1 MTFPFWAWL
10 TFAGLV
16 AVLLF
21 LDLFVFHRGA
31 REVPFGEAMWL
42 SGFWIAISLA
52 FGGFVWFIAGPQIAG
67 EYLAAYLIEKSL
79 SLDNVFVF
87 AVIFSAFAVPR
98 KYRYHV
104 LFWGVIGAL
113 VARAVFILAGTSL
126 LSAFDWLVLVFGAF
140 LLFTALRMFRG
151 RDEDADPQS
160 SRVLK
165 LMRRILPTTKHYRGD
180 HFFVRENG
188 KLYATPLLAALVVV
202 ETSDI
207 MFAIDSVP
215 AVLAVTSSAFIA
227 YSSNAFAVLGLRAL
241 YFALEGL
248 IDRFVYLH
256 YGLAAILTFVGAK
269 LLLQGFGVHVPIVVS
284 LLVILVAMM
293 VSIGVS
299 LIATRGSESSRED
312 DEPDEAS
319 GGSDRGSHAPKS
331 ADDADALDSPL
342 RQVVGSRS

>member
-1 MTFPFWAWL
+1 MPF
-10 TFAGLV
+10 
-16 AVLLF
+16 
-21 LDLFVFHRGA
+21 R
-31 REVPFGEAMWL
+31 EAMWL
-42 SGFWIAISLA
+42 SGFWIAISLV
-52 FGGFVWFIAGPQIAG
+52 FGGFVWAVAGPSAGG
-67 EYLAAYLIEKSL
+67 EYLAAYLLEKSL
-79 SLDNVFVF
+79 SLDNDFEF

-126 LSAFDWLVLVFGAF
+126 LSAFDWLVFVFGAF

-165 LMRRILPTTKHYRGD
+165 LMRRVLPTTKHYRGD

-207 MFAIDSVP
+207 LFAI
-215 AVLAVTSSAFIA
+215 
-227 YSSNAFAVLGLRAL
+227 LGLRAL

-269 LLLQGFGVHVPIVVS
+269 LLVQGFGVHVPIFVS
-284 LLVILVAMM
+284 LLVILVTITA
-293 VSIGVS
+293 SIAAS
-299 LIATRGSESSRED
+299 LIATRGEKSSRVD
-312 DEPDEAS
+312 DEPDEADT
-319 GGSDRGSHAPKS
+319 GSDRDDTSSDRELELAGRS
-331 ADDADALDSPL
+331 AG
-342 RQVVGSRS
+342 RTR

>member
-1 MTFPFWAWL
+1 MTFPLWAWL
-10 TFAGLV
+10 AFTALV

-21 LDLFVFHRGA
+21 LDLFVFHWGA
-31 REVPFGEAMWL
+31 REVPFKESLWL

-52 FGGFVWFIAGPQIAG
+52 FGGFVWAVAGPSAGG

-98 KYRYHV
+98 KYRYHI

-113 VARAVFILAGTSL
+113 VARFVFILAGTSL
-126 LSAFDWLVLVFGAF
+126 LSAFDWLVFVFGAF

-151 RDEDADPQS
+151 REEDADPHS

-165 LMRRILPTTKHYRGD
+165 LMRRILPTTKDYRGD

-207 MFAIDSVP
+207 LFAIDSVP

-269 LLLQGFGVHVPIVVS
+269 LLLQGVGVHVPIVVS
-284 LLVILVAMM
+284 LLVILAAIT
-293 VSIGVS
+293 VSIAAS
-299 LIATRGSESSRED
+299 LVATRGGKARGGNSKPEERENGEAHRTRGRRAGVPEAELTGSSKR
-312 DEPDEAS
+312 
-319 GGSDRGSHAPKS
+319 
-331 ADDADALDSPL
+331 
-342 RQVVGSRS
+342 

>member
-1 MTFPFWAWL
+1 ML
-10 TFAGLV
+10 
-16 AVLLF
+16 
-21 LDLFVFHRGA
+21 
-31 REVPFGEAMWL
+31 FGEAMWL
-42 SGFWIAISLA
+42 SVFWITISLA
-52 FGGFVWFIAGPQIAG
+52 FGGFVWAVAGPSAGG

-113 VARAVFILAGTSL
+113 VARAMFILAGMSL
-126 LSAFDWLVLVFGAF
+126 LSAFDWLVFIFGAF

-151 RDEDADPQS
+151 RDEEADPQS

-165 LMRRILPTTKHYRGD
+165 LMQRILPTTMHYRGD

-207 MFAIDSVP
+207 LFAIDSVP

-269 LLLQGFGVHVPIVVS
+269 LLLQGFGVHVPIIVS
-284 LLVILVAMM
+284 LLVILVGITA
-293 VSIGVS
+293 SIGAS
-299 LIATRGSESSRED
+299 LIATRGGKSSRGS
-312 DEPDEAS
+312 DEPDEADS
-319 GGSDRGSHAPKS
+319 ASDRDLELAG
-331 ADDADALDSPL
+331 
-342 RQVVGSRS
+342 RTR

>member
-1 MTFPFWAWL
+1 MTFPLWAWL
-10 TFAGLV
+10 VFVGLV
-16 AVLLF
+16 FALLF
-21 LDLFVFHRGA
+21 LDLFVLHRGA
-31 REVPFGEAMWL
+31 REVPFKEAMWL

-52 FGGFVWFIAGPQIAG
+52 FGGFVWAVAGPSAGG
-67 EYLAAYLIEKSL
+67 EYLAAYLLEKSL

-98 KYRYHV
+98 EYRYHV

-113 VARAVFILAGTSL
+113 VARAVFILAGTAL
-126 LSAFDWLVLVFGAF
+126 LSAFSWLVFVFGAF
-140 LLFTALRMFRG
+140 LVFTGFRMFRG
-151 RDEDADPQS
+151 RDEDADPQG

-165 LMRRILPTTKHYRGD
+165 LVRRILPTTEDYRGD

-188 KLYATPLLAALVVV
+188 KLYATPLLAVLVVV

-215 AVLAVTSSAFIA
+215 AVLAVTSSAFVA

-256 YGLAAILTFVGAK
+256 YGLAAMLTFVGTK
-269 LLLQGFGVHVPIVVS
+269 LLLQGFGVHIPIVVS
-284 LLVILVAMM
+284 LIVIVAAIT
-293 VSIGVS
+293 VSIVAS
-299 LIATRGSESSRED
+299 LIATRGGKTGEGD
-312 DEPDEAS
+312 DEPEEHEKGEAP
-319 GGSDRGSHAPKS
+319 GSLKRRA
-331 ADDADALDSPL
+331 
-342 RQVVGSRS
+342 VVPEEELTGRSKC

>member
-1 MTFPFWAWL
+1 MTFPLWAWL
-10 TFAGLV
+10 VFTAVV
-16 AVLLF
+16 AMLLS
-21 LDLFVFHRGA
+21 LDLFVFHWGVK
-31 REVPFGEAMWL
+31 EVPFREAMWL
-42 SGFWIAISLA
+42 SGFWIAVSLG
-52 FGGFVWFIAGPQIAG
+52 FGGFVWAVAGPSAGG
-67 EYLAAYLIEKSL
+67 EYLAAYLLEKSL

-113 VARAVFILAGTSL
+113 VARFVFILAGTSL
-126 LSAFDWLVLVFGAF
+126 LAAFDWLVFVFGAF

-151 RDEDADPQS
+151 HDEDADPQN

-165 LMRRILPTTKHYRGD
+165 LMRRVLPTTRDYRGD

-207 MFAIDSVP
+207 LFALDSVP

-248 IDRFVYLH
+248 IYRFVYLH

-269 LLLQGFGVHVPIVVS
+269 LLLQGFGVHVPIAVS
-284 LLVILVAMM
+284 LLVIAVAIAASIALSLV
-293 VSIGVS
+293 
-299 LIATRGSESSRED
+299 ATRGGKT
-312 DEPDEAS
+312 S
-319 GGSDRGSHAPKS
+319 GGNSEPEERENGETPRT
-331 ADDADALDSPL
+331 PR
-342 RQVVGSRS
+342 RQAGVPEEEVMGRSKR

>member
-1 MTFPFWAWL
+1 MTFPLWAWL
-10 TFAGLV
+10 TFAVLV

-42 SGFWIAISLA
+42 SGFWIAVSLA
-52 FGGFVWFIAGPQIAG
+52 FGGFVWFIAGPSAGG

-126 LSAFDWLVLVFGAF
+126 LSAFDWLVFVFGAF

-165 LMRRILPTTKHYRGD
+165 QMGRVLPTTKHYRGD

-188 KLYATPLLAALVVV
+188 MLYATPLLAALVVV
-202 ETSDI
+202 EVSDI
-207 MFAIDSVP
+207 LFAIDSVP

-241 YFALEGL
+241 YFALEGM

-284 LLVILVAMM
+284 LLVILTAITA
-293 VSIGVS
+293 SIAVS
-299 LIATRGSESSRED
+299 LIATRGRKSNRGD
-312 DEPDEAS
+312 DEPDTTSDRDDTSSARELELAS
-319 GGSDRGSHAPKS
+319 GS
-331 ADDADALDSPL
+331 AG
-342 RQVVGSRS
+342 RTR

>member
-1 MTFPFWAWL
+1 MTFPLWAWL
-10 TFAGLV
+10 VFAGLV
-16 AVLLF
+16 SVLLF

-31 REVPFGEAMWL
+31 RQVPFREAMWL
-42 SGFWIAISLA
+42 SGFWIAVSLA
-52 FGGFVWFIAGPQIAG
+52 FGGFVWAVAGPSAGG
-67 EYLAAYLIEKSL
+67 EYLGAYLIEKSL
-79 SLDNVFVF
+79 SMDNVFVF

-98 KYRYHV
+98 QYRYHV

-113 VARAVFILAGTSL
+113 VARFVFILAGTSL
-126 LSAFDWLVLVFGAF
+126 LSAFDWVVFVFGAF

-151 RDEDADPQS
+151 HDEGVDPQN
-160 SRVLK
+160 SRVLR
-165 LMRRILPTTKHYRGD
+165 LLGRILPATGDYRGD

-207 MFAIDSVP
+207 LFAIDSVP

-256 YGLAAILTFVGAK
+256 YGLAAILTFVGTK

-284 LLVILVAMM
+284 LLVILVTIT
-293 VSIGVS
+293 VSIVIS
-299 LIATRGSESSRED
+299 LIATRRRRKSGGGN
-312 DEPDEAS
+312 DEPDT
-319 GGSDRGSHAPKS
+319 GSERDR
-331 ADDADALDSPL
+331 
-342 RQVVGSRS
+342 SRPATRTR

>member
-1 MTFPFWAWL
+1 MTFPLWAWL
-10 TFAGLV
+10 AFAALV

-31 REVPFGEAMWL
+31 REVPFREAMWL

-52 FGGFVWFIAGPQIAG
+52 FGGFVWVVAGPSAGG

-79 SLDNVFVF
+79 SMDNVFVF
-87 AVIFSAFAVPR
+87 AVIYSSFAVP
-98 KYRYHV
+98 KEYRYHV

-113 VARAVFILAGTSL
+113 VARFVFILAGTSL
-126 LSAFDWLVLVFGAF
+126 LSAFDWLVFVFGAF

-151 RDEDADPQS
+151 HDEDADPQS

-165 LMRRILPTTKHYRGD
+165 LVRRVLPATKDYRGD

-188 KLYATPLLAALVVV
+188 KLYATPLLAVLVVV
-202 ETSDI
+202 ETSDVI
-207 MFAIDSVP
+207 FAIDSVA
-215 AVLAVTSSAFIA
+215 AVLAITSSAFIA

-256 YGLAAILTFVGAK
+256 YGLAAILAFVGVK

-284 LLVILVAMM
+284 LLVIFAGIT
-293 VSIGVS
+293 VSIAAS
-299 LIATRGSESSRED
+299 LIATRGGKT
-312 DEPDEAS
+312 
-319 GGSDRGSHAPKS
+319 GGG
-331 ADDADALDSPL
+331 
-342 RQVVGSRS
+342 

>member
-1 MTFPFWAWL
+1 MTFPLWAWL
-10 TFAGLV
+10 TFAALV

-52 FGGFVWFIAGPQIAG
+52 FGGFVWAVAGPSAGG
-67 EYLAAYLIEKSL
+67 EYLAAYLLEKSL
-79 SLDNVFVF
+79 SMDNVFVF
-87 AVIFSAFAVPR
+87 AVIFSAFAVP
-98 KYRYHV
+98 KEYRYHV

-126 LSAFDWLVLVFGAF
+126 LSAFDWLVFVFGAF

-151 RDEDADPQS
+151 HDEDADPQS

-165 LMRRILPTTKHYRGD
+165 LVRRVLPTTRGYRGD

-188 KLYATPLLAALVVV
+188 GLFATPLLAALVVV

-207 MFAIDSVP
+207 LFALDSVP
-215 AVLAVTSSAFIA
+215 AVLAVTSSTFIA

-248 IDRFVYLH
+248 IYRFVYLH
-256 YGLAAILTFVGAK
+256 YGLAAILTFAGAK
-269 LLLQGFGVHVPIVVS
+269 LLLQGIGVHVPIVVS
-284 LLVILVAMM
+284 LLVILVAITA
-293 VSIGVS
+293 SILAS
-299 LIATRGSESSRED
+299 LVATHDTVTGAGD
-312 DEPDEAS
+312 DEPEERESGEVIQTPRRRTGVPEEALT
-319 GGSDRGSHAPKS
+319 GSSKR
-331 ADDADALDSPL
+331 
-342 RQVVGSRS
+342 

>member
-1 MTFPFWAWL
+1 MMFLLWAWL
-10 TFAGLV
+10 TFAALV

-31 REVPFGEAMWL
+31 REVPFKEAMWL

-52 FGGFVWFIAGPQIAG
+52 FGRFVWAVAGPSAGG
-67 EYLAAYLIEKSL
+67 EYLGR
-79 SLDNVFVF
+79 
-87 AVIFSAFAVPR
+87 VPDR
-98 KYRYHV
+98 KVPLAGQRLRVRRDLLRLRRAQGVPLPRLV
-104 LFWGVIGAL
+104 LGRDRGARGTRR
-113 VARAVFILAGTSL
+113 VHLAGTSL
-126 LSAFDWLVLVFGAF
+126 LSAFDWLVFVFGAF

-151 RDEDADPQS
+151 HDENADPQS
-160 SRVLK
+160 SHVLK
-165 LMRRILPTTKHYRGD
+165 LMRRILPTTGDYRGD

-215 AVLAVTSSAFIA
+215 AVLAVTSSAFVA

-256 YGLAAILTFVGAK
+256 YGLTAILTFVGAK

-284 LLVILVAMM
+284 LLVIFAAITLSM
-293 VSIGVS
+293 VVS
-299 LIATRGSESSRED
+299 LIATRGGQTGEGD
-312 DEPDEAS
+312 DESEEHENGEDPRS
-319 GGSDRGSHAPKS
+319 LKCR
-331 ADDADALDSPL
+331 ADVPEKELT
-342 RQVVGSRS
+342 GRSQR

>member
-1 MTFPFWAWL
+1 MTFPLWAWL
-10 TFAGLV
+10 AFAALV

-31 REVPFGEAMWL
+31 REVPFREAMWL

-52 FGGFVWFIAGPQIAG
+52 FGGFVWAVAGPSAGG

-98 KYRYHV
+98 EYRYHV

-126 LSAFDWLVLVFGAF
+126 LSAFDWLVFVFGAF

-165 LMRRILPTTKHYRGD
+165 LIRRILPTTGDYRGD

-207 MFAIDSVP
+207 LFAVDSVP
-215 AVLAVTSSAFIA
+215 AVLAVTSSAFVA

-256 YGLAAILTFVGAK
+256 HGLAAILTFVGAK

-284 LLVILVAMM
+284 LLVIFVTIT
-293 VSIGVS
+293 VSIVVS
-299 LIATRGSESSRED
+299 LIATRGEKSGGGD
-312 DEPDEAS
+312 DEPDT
-319 GGSDRGSHAPKS
+319 GSDRGSRGRGRPAM
-331 ADDADALDSPL
+331 
-342 RQVVGSRS
+342 RTR

>member
-1 MTFPFWAWL
+1 MTFPLWAWL
-10 TFAGLV
+10 IFAALV

-31 REVPFGEAMWL
+31 KEVPFKEAMWL
-42 SGFWIAISLA
+42 SGFWIAISLV
-52 FGGFVWFIAGPQIAG
+52 FGGFVWAVAGSSAGG
-67 EYLAAYLIEKSL
+67 EYLAAYLLEKSL

-87 AVIFSAFAVPR
+87 AVLFSAFAVPR

-126 LSAFDWLVLVFGAF
+126 LSAFDWVVFVFGAF

-160 SRVLK
+160 SGVLK
-165 LMRRILPTTKHYRGD
+165 LMRRILPTTKQYRGD

-188 KLYATPLLAALVVV
+188 KLYATPLLAALVAV

-207 MFAIDSVP
+207 LFALDSVP

-284 LLVILVAMM
+284 LLVILVAITA
-293 VSIGVS
+293 SIVAS
-299 LIATRGSESSRED
+299 LIATRGEKSSRVD
-312 DEPDEAS
+312 DEPDEAVTGS
-319 GGSDRGSHAPKS
+319 DQDDTGSDRELQLAGRS
-331 ADDADALDSPL
+331 AG
-342 RQVVGSRS
+342 RTR

>member
-1 MTFPFWAWL
+1 MTFPLWAWL
-10 TFAGLV
+10 TFAALV
-16 AVLLF
+16 LVLLF

-52 FGGFVWFIAGPQIAG
+52 FGGFVWFIAGPQVAG

-126 LSAFDWLVLVFGAF
+126 LSAFDWLVFVFGAF

-165 LMRRILPTTKHYRGD
+165 LMGRILPTTGDYRGD
-180 HFFVRENG
+180 HFFMRENG

-207 MFAIDSVP
+207 LFALDSVP

-248 IDRFVYLH
+248 IDRFIYLH

-284 LLVILVAMM
+284 LLVILVTIAT
-293 VSIGVS
+293 SIAAS
-299 LIATRGSESSRED
+299 LLATRGGKAGEGDGEPEERENGETPRTRGRRADVPEAELTGSSKR
-312 DEPDEAS
+312 
-319 GGSDRGSHAPKS
+319 
-331 ADDADALDSPL
+331 
-342 RQVVGSRS
+342 